1 LQLTREFRE
10 ENLDTPSDPWL
21 RDVMQ
26 TKNTILYAAQGTRNQ
41 YIRRC
46 MTENLTETAQKD
58 FRQLAST
65 ADGSDTQGLN
75 KMDVGIQSGDVDM
88 YSSQAYVSPTVLL
101 Y

>member
-1 LQLTREFRE
+1 
-10 ENLDTPSDPWL
+10 
-21 RDVMQ
+21 
-26 TKNTILYAAQGTRNQ
+26 
-41 YIRRC
+41 